1 MGATSG
7 VEIISASNLV
17 VLLKRARIFSIFNI
31 LITQVLGHSYLCH
44 CYCESIIIKFHSIG
58 KNRLMYK

>member
-17 VLLKRARIFSIFNI
+17 VLLKRARISSIFNI
-31 LITQVLGHSYLCH
+31 LIAGPRALISLP
-44 CYCESIIIKFHSIG
+44 
-58 KNRLMYK
+58 LLL

>member
-7 VEIISASNLV
+7 VENITASNLV

-31 LITQVLGHSYLCH
+31 LITQHRRR
-44 CYCESIIIKFHSIG
+44 KMF
-58 KNRLMYK
+58 